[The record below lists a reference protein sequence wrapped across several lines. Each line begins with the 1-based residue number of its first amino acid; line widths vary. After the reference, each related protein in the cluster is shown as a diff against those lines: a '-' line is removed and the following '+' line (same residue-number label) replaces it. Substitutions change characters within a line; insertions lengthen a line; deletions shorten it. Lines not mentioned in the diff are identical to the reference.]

1 LAFLRPPLG
10 EHDEEGT
17 RFFSGSKGSE
27 IQDDHAPEPW
37 RERGV
42 AIYRDEELG
51 VQCEIH
57 TQKVNGE
64 WGKGVKTFYIDGDEK
79 EYSDIH
85 SLMAALSER
94 V

>member
-1 LAFLRPPLG
+1 MMKREPDFSVVPKGPKFKMTMHLNLG
-10 EHDEEGT
+10 E
-17 RFFSGSKGSE
+17 KG
-27 IQDDHAPEPW
+27 
-37 RERGV
+37 GV